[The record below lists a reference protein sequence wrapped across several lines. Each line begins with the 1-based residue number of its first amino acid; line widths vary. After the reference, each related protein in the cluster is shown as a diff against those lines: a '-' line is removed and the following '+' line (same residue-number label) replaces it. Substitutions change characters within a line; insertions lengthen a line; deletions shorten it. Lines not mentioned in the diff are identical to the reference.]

1 MKETTRNRAPNFT
14 EREKDALLDLVE
26 EFKNI
31 VESKTTDKITTK
43 TKNRVWDR
51 ITLKFNA
58 VMGARREAHQ
68 LKKCYENIKKKA
80 RKDLAAN
87 RQAVRATGGGPC
99 PTPLSRTTERLTSF
113 IGPLLEPL
121 ANCFDSDAV
130 PSEVHEDTQS
140 ITTEQ
145 YYLPWDP
152 EFEVTNPSSQDSD
165 QQDQTPMTP
174 APSGSSPV
182 PSGAMPC
189 RQTQPRQG
197 PNRPL
202 KRSST
207 ASEATA
213 IYNR

>member
-1 MKETTRNRAPNFT
+1 
-14 EREKDALLDLVE
+14 
-26 EFKNI
+26 
-31 VESKTTDKITTK
+31 
-43 TKNRVWDR
+43 
-51 ITLKFNA
+51 
-58 VMGARREAHQ
+58 MGARREAHQ

-152 EFEVTNPSSQDSD
+152 EFEVTNPSSQ
-165 QQDQTPMTP
+165 
-174 APSGSSPV
+174 
-182 PSGAMPC
+182 
-189 RQTQPRQG
+189 
-197 PNRPL
+197 
-202 KRSST
+202 
-207 ASEATA
+207 
-213 IYNR
+213 